1 MSYAKGLIQGLVAG
15 AVLTYVFDPQL
26 GRTRRAQLR
35 DKAVRATHEV
45 EDATRIGGHDLVNR
59 SKGVLAGAKGPQKM
73 LGANLGSPGG
83 KLVLGAGLG
92 VLTLLA
98 ATFGS
103 PLGIVLGGAAIV
115 GLARSV
121 DRRQEGN
128 DKASAALEANMTAPE
143 STGGIVGL
151 REAYGT
157 ESEWTPAAP
166 VSSSSPS

>member
-1 MSYAKGLIQGLVAG
+1 MSYAKGLIQGLLAG

-35 DKAVRATHEV
+35 DKAVRASHEV
-45 EDATRIGGHDLVNR
+45 EDATVLGGHDLANR
-59 SKGVLAGAKGPQKM
+59 ARGAMAGSIGPRKILAADFRT
-73 LGANLGSPGG
+73 PGG

-92 VLTLLA
+92 VMTLLA

-103 PLGIVLGGAAIV
+103 PLGILVGGAAIV

-121 DRRQEGN
+121 DRRQKETH
-128 DKASAALEANMTAPE
+128 ASAPLEANMSAPE

-151 REAYGT
+151 REAYGA
-157 ESEWTPAAP
+157 ESEWSPPAS
-166 VSSSSPS
+166 VS

>member
-15 AVLTYVFDPQL
+15 AVITYVFDPQL

-59 SKGVLAGAKGPQKM
+59 SKGVLAGAKGPQKV
-73 LGANLGSPGG
+73 LGANLASPGG

-92 VLTLLA
+92 VLTLVA

-103 PLGIVLGGAAIV
+103 PLGLLLGGAAIV

-121 DRRQEGN
+121 DRRQGN
-128 DKASAALEANMTAPE
+128 DGASAALEANMSAPE

-166 VSSSSPS
+166 VSSSSAS

>member
-1 MSYAKGLIQGLVAG
+1 MSYAKGLIQGLLAG

-35 DKAVRATHEV
+35 DKAVRASHEV
-45 EDATRIGGHDLVNR
+45 EDATLLGGHDLANR
-59 SKGVLAGAKGPQKM
+59 ARGVMAGSIGPRKM
-73 LGANLGSPGG
+73 LGADFRTPGG

-92 VLTLLA
+92 VMTLLA

-103 PLGIVLGGAAIV
+103 PLGILVGGAAIV

-121 DRRQEGN
+121 DRRQK
-128 DKASAALEANMTAPE
+128 DTRASAPLEANMSSPE

-151 REAYGT
+151 REAYGA
-157 ESEWTPAAP
+157 ESEWSPPAS
-166 VSSSSPS
+166 VS